1 MTIKLS
7 VNMIQTASSP
17 RVPFRG
23 LNPAMEGLARM
34 RVLLF
39 VLVVAAPCFSQST
52 WSGLRFGMTP
62 AEVRLAL
69 KDRPNKSRTEPAHP
83 DLQMPELFFIDVPN
97 VTVGEHKG
105 TAHLGFDRDQ
115 KLDRV
120 GLDFSRFS
128 EGCFKDLSE
137 MEAVMRIKVLTEI
150 SETMVERFGKL
161 FSETGTSPMSS
172 EIFTH
177 YGNGR
182 ITGSAKSLSGK
193 RIWLTEGQV
202 IDESFTFGCGS
213 LALMVSYKPPTK
225 NEL

>member
-1 MTIKLS
+1 MRLQLSASAHGRALGQETLTRNGRPRPQISSSGHPKPPFATRVARFLSVLDSSVFHRKALPRDLHRSIPMRVGRDLESFCERRIARGCEMTIKLS

-69 KDRPNKSRTEPAHP
+69 KDRPNKSRTEPVHP

-105 TAHLGFDRDQ
+105 TAHLGFDRDHSCPKQ
-115 KLDRV
+115 QLPERMHR
-120 GLDFSRFS
+120 L
-128 EGCFKDLSE
+128 
-137 MEAVMRIKVLTEI
+137 AV
-150 SETMVERFGKL
+150 S
-161 FSETGTSPMSS
+161 
-172 EIFTH
+172 
-177 YGNGR
+177 
-182 ITGSAKSLSGK
+182 
-193 RIWLTEGQV
+193 
-202 IDESFTFGCGS
+202 
-213 LALMVSYKPPTK
+213 
-225 NEL
+225 

>member
-1 MTIKLS
+1 
-7 VNMIQTASSP
+7 
-17 RVPFRG
+17 
-23 LNPAMEGLARM
+23 M
-34 RVLLF
+34 RILLL
-39 VLVVAAPCFSQST
+39 VLVAAAPCFSQST

-62 AEVRLAL
+62 TEVRLAL
-69 KDRPNKSRTEPAHP
+69 KDRPNKSRTEPAHGA
-83 DLQMPELFFIDVPN
+83 LQLPEMFFIDVQD
-97 VTVGEHKG
+97 VTVGEHNG

-120 GLDFSRFS
+120 SLDFSRFS

-137 MEAVMRIKVLTEI
+137 MEAVMRIRVLTEI
-150 SETMVERFGKL
+150 SEKMVERFGKL
-161 FSETGTSPMSS
+161 FSETGTSPTSS

-177 YGNGR
+177 YGNR
-182 ITGSAKSLSGK
+182 RVMGSAKLLSGK

-202 IDESFTFGCGS
+202 IDESFTLGCGS